1 MSREMKRICV
11 YLGSNPGNNPAYVAA
26 AKTLGR
32 ELASRGI
39 GLVYGGSS
47 TGLMGRLADACLAE
61 GGEVFGV
68 IPKRL
73 VEKEI
78 AHQGLTESHVVN
90 SMHERK
96 QLMADFSDGFITLPG
111 GIGTLEEFF
120 EVLTWNQIGYHA
132 KPCGLLDVNG
142 YYARL
147 AEHLDRMVDEGFLLP
162 AHRRM
167 VLTSP
172 DPGELIDLF
181 AEYDPPHVDKWIE
194 MKKGL

>member
-1 MSREMKRICV
+1 MSRKLKRICV

-26 AKTLGR
+26 AESVGR

-47 TGLMGRLADACLAE
+47 TGLMGRLADACLAA
-61 GGEVFGV
+61 GGEAIGV

-120 EVLTWNQIGYHA
+120 EVLTWNQIGYLA

-142 YYARL
+142 YYTCL
-147 AEHLDRMVDEGFLLP
+147 ADHMDRMVEEGFLMA

-172 DPGELIDLF
+172 DPGELIDMF
-181 AEYDPPHVDKWIE
+181 AEYDPPYVDKWVE

>member
-1 MSREMKRICV
+1 MSRKLKRLCV

-26 AKTLGR
+26 AEAVGR
-32 ELASRGI
+32 ELAARGI

-47 TGLMGRLADACLAE
+47 TGLMGRLADACLAA
-61 GGEVFGV
+61 GGEAIGV

-120 EVLTWNQIGYHA
+120 EVLTWSQIGYHA

-142 YYARL
+142 YYTCL
-147 AEHLDRMVDEGFLLP
+147 AEHMDRMVAEGFLLP
-162 AHRRM
+162 DHRRM

-172 DPGELIDLF
+172 DPGELIDMF
-181 AEYDPPHVDKWIE
+181 AEYDPPKVDKWIE

>member
-1 MSREMKRICV
+1 MKRLCV

-26 AKTLGR
+26 AEAVGR
-32 ELASRGI
+32 ELAARGI

-47 TGLMGRLADACLAE
+47 TGLMGRLADACLAA
-61 GGEVFGV
+61 GGEAIGV

-120 EVLTWNQIGYHA
+120 EVLTWSQIGYHA

-142 YYARL
+142 YYTCL
-147 AEHLDRMVDEGFLLP
+147 AEHMDRMVAEGFLLP
-162 AHRRM
+162 DHRRM

-172 DPGELIDLF
+172 DPGELIDMF
-181 AEYDPPHVDKWIE
+181 AEYDPPKVDKWIE

>member
-1 MSREMKRICV
+1 MSRELKRICV
-11 YLGSNPGNNPAYVAA
+11 YLGSNPGNNPAYVSAA
-26 AKTLGR
+26 ESVGR
-32 ELASRGI
+32 ELAGRGI

-47 TGLMGRLADACLAE
+47 TGLMGRLADACLAA
-61 GGEVFGV
+61 GGEAIGV

-96 QLMADFSDGFITLPG
+96 QLMADFSDAFITLPG

-120 EVLTWNQIGYHA
+120 EVLTWSQIGYHA

-142 YYARL
+142 YYTCL
-147 AEHLDRMVDEGFLLP
+147 TEHMDRMVAEGFLLP
-162 AHRRM
+162 DHRRM

-181 AEYDPPHVDKWIE
+181 AEYDPPRVDKWIE

>member
-1 MSREMKRICV
+1 MSRKLKRICV

-26 AKTLGR
+26 AEAVGR
-32 ELASRGI
+32 ELAARGI

-47 TGLMGRLADACLAE
+47 TGLMGRLADACLAA
-61 GGEVFGV
+61 GGEAIGV

-120 EVLTWNQIGYHA
+120 EVLTWSQIGYHA

-142 YYARL
+142 YYTCL
-147 AEHLDRMVDEGFLLP
+147 ADHMDRMVEEGFLMA

-172 DPGELIDLF
+172 DPGELIDMF
-181 AEYDPPHVDKWIE
+181 AEYDPPQVDKWIE